1 MGRRDVVIAGV
12 RVMERVT
19 REVEKEAAE
28 ERSKS
33 ASK

>member
-12 RVMERVT
+12 RVMESAAG
-19 REVEKEAAE
+19 EVHRDAAKAKED
-28 ERSKS
+28 S